1 MEMIQAMIAVAGG
14 CVGTAAAAA
23 AAAADWFEPSE
34 GRVREMYV
42 VGAISNMRE

>member
-14 CVGTAAAAA
+14 CVGTAAAA